1 MKRFYRE
8 TGVRSAD
15 GGYGVTLDGRG
26 VRTPA
31 KVELLVPT
39 RALAEAIAAEWDE
52 QETEIRPHQMPLMQ
66 LASTA
71 IDRVRPRRDAV
82 IDEIAAYAETD
93 MLCYRADSPVELAA
107 RQAKEWQP
115 MLDWAARQFDASLAV
130 TEGVMPLSQPP
141 GAVRALKAAV
151 AECDEFVLS
160 ALYTL
165 TTVSGSL
172 VLALAVR
179 DSALDP
185 DAACDASHLDEEWQA
200 ALWGSD
206 PHAESR
212 RERARAEILAASR
225 FLSHLRG

>member
-8 TGVRSAD
+8 TGVAD
-15 GGYGVTLDGRG
+15 AEGGYAVTLDGRT

-31 KVELLVPT
+31 KAALVLPT

-52 QETEIRPHQMPLMQ
+52 QETEIRPHLMPMTQ

-71 IDRVRPRRDAV
+71 IDRVRPRRDSV
-82 IDEIAAYAETD
+82 INEIAAYAETD

-115 MLDWAARQFDASLAV
+115 MLDWAANEFDASLSV
-130 TEGVMPLSQPP
+130 TEGVIPVNQPP
-141 GAVRALKAAV
+141 GAVRALRAAV
-151 AECDEFVLS
+151 AGCDEFALS

-179 DSALDP
+179 DSAMDP
-185 DAACDASHLDEEWQA
+185 ESACDASHLDEEWQA
-200 ALWGSD
+200 AVWGSD
-206 PHAESR
+206 PNAEKR
-212 RERARAEILAASR
+212 REQSRGEIIAAAR
-225 FLSHLRG
+225 FLAHLRG

>member
-8 TGVRSAD
+8 TGVKPGD
-15 GGYGVTLDGRG
+15 GSYGVTLDGRS

-31 KVELLVPT
+31 KGELLLPT
-39 RALAEAIAAEWDE
+39 RTLAEAIAAEWDE
-52 QETEIRPHQMPLMQ
+52 QEIEIQPHRMPLMQ

-82 IDEIAAYAETD
+82 IDEIANYAETD
-93 MLCYRADSPVELAA
+93 MLCYRADTPVELAA
-107 RQAKEWQP
+107 RQAQEWQP
-115 MLDWAARQFDASLAV
+115 LLDWAAGRFDAALSV
-130 TEGVMPLSQPP
+130 TEGVVPMPQPP
-141 GAVRALKAAV
+141 GAVRALRAAV
-151 AECDEFVLS
+151 AECDEFALS
-160 ALYTL
+160 AVYTL

-179 DSALDP
+179 DSATDP

-200 ALWGSD
+200 AVWGSD

-212 RERARAEILAASR
+212 RERSRADILAAAR
-225 FLSHLRG
+225 FLALLRG

>member
-8 TGVRSAD
+8 TGVADAD
-15 GGYGVTLDGRG
+15 GGYAVTLDGRT

-31 KVELLVPT
+31 KAVLVLPT

-52 QETEIRPHQMPLMQ
+52 QETEIRPHLMPMTQ

-71 IDRVRPRRDAV
+71 IDRVRPRRDLV

-115 MLDWAARQFDASLAV
+115 MLDWAASAYDASLSV
-130 TEGVMPLSQPP
+130 TEGVMPTTQPP
-141 GAVRALKAAV
+141 AAVRALRAAV
-151 AECDEFVLS
+151 AGCDEFALS

-165 TTVSGSL
+165 TMVSGSL

-179 DSALDP
+179 DSAMDP
-185 DAACDASHLDEEWQA
+185 ESACDASHLDEEWQA
-200 ALWGSD
+200 AVWGSD
-206 PHAESR
+206 PHAEKR
-212 RERARAEILAASR
+212 REQSRGEIIAAAR
-225 FLSHLRG
+225 FLAHLRG

>member
-8 TGVRSAD
+8 TAVA
-15 GGYGVTLDGRG
+15 GGDAGYTVTLDGRT

-31 KVELLVPT
+31 KAELLVPT

-52 QETEIRPHQMPLMQ
+52 QETEIRSHLMPLTQ

-71 IDRVRPRRDAV
+71 IDRVRPRREGV
-82 IDEIAAYAETD
+82 ITEIATYAETD
-93 MLCYRADSPVELAA
+93 LLCYRADSPTELVA
-107 RQAKEWQP
+107 RQAQQWQP
-115 MLDWAARQFDASLAV
+115 MLDWAEGQFDAALTV
-130 TEGVMPLSQPP
+130 TEGVIPVAQPE
-141 GAVRALKAAV
+141 GALRALKAAV
-151 AECDEFVLS
+151 ASCDEFVLS

-185 DAACDASHLDEEWQA
+185 ESAFDASHIDEEWQA
-200 ALWGSD
+200 SQWGTD
-206 PHAESR
+206 PQAEGR
-212 RERARAEILAASR
+212 RQRNREEILAAAR
-225 FLSHLRG
+225 FLSHLRA

>member
-8 TGVRSAD
+8 TGVTDAD
-15 GGYGVTLDGRG
+15 GGYAVTLDGRK

-31 KVELLVPT
+31 KAELVVPT
-39 RALAEAIAAEWDE
+39 RPLAEAIAAEWDE
-52 QETEIRPHQMPLMQ
+52 QVTEIRPHLMPMTQ

-71 IDRVRPRRDAV
+71 IDRVRTRRDGV

-115 MLDWAARQFDASLAV
+115 MLDWAANEYDAPLSV
-130 TEGVMPLSQPP
+130 TEGVIPVPQPQ
-141 GAVRALKAAV
+141 GAVRALRAAV
-151 AECDEFVLS
+151 AGCDEFALS

-165 TTVSGSL
+165 TMVSGSL

-179 DSALDP
+179 DSAMDP
-185 DAACDASHLDEEWQA
+185 EAASDASHLDEEWQA
-200 ALWGSD
+200 AVWGSD
-206 PHAESR
+206 PHAEKR
-212 RERARAEILAASR
+212 REQSRGEIVAAAR
-225 FLSHLRG
+225 FLAHLRG

>member
-1 MKRFYRE
+1 
-8 TGVRSAD
+8 
-15 GGYGVTLDGRG
+15 
-26 VRTPA
+26 
-31 KVELLVPT
+31 
-39 RALAEAIAAEWDE
+39 
-52 QETEIRPHQMPLMQ
+52 MPMMQ

-71 IDRVRPRRDAV
+71 IDRVRPRRDSV
-82 IDEIAAYAETD
+82 IDEIASYAETD

-115 MLDWAARQFDASLAV
+115 MLDWAANQYDASLGV
-130 TEGVMPLSQPP
+130 TEGVMPLTQPP
-141 GAVRALKAAV
+141 AAVLALRAAV
-151 AECDEFVLS
+151 AGCDEFALS

-185 DAACDASHLDEEWQA
+185 DAACDASQLDEEWQA

-206 PHAESR
+206 PQAASR
-212 RERARAEILAASR
+212 RERSRAEILAAAR

>member
-8 TGVRSAD
+8 TGVETGD
-15 GGYGVTLDGRG
+15 GGYGVTLDRRR

-31 KVELLVPT
+31 KAELLLPT

-52 QETEIRPHQMPLMQ
+52 QEVEIRPDRMPMMQ

-93 MLCYRADSPVELAA
+93 MLCYRADGPVELVA
-107 RQAKEWQP
+107 RQAKQWQP
-115 MLDWAARQFDASLAV
+115 MLDWAASQYDASLAV
-130 TEGVMPLSQPP
+130 TEGVIPINQPP
-141 GAVRALKAAV
+141 GAVRALRAAV
-151 AECDEFVLS
+151 AGCDEFALS

-179 DSALDP
+179 DSAMDP
-185 DAACDASHLDEEWQA
+185 DVACDASHLDEEWQA

-206 PHAESR
+206 PQAESR
-212 RERARAEILAASR
+212 RERSRGEILAAAR
-225 FLSHLRG
+225 FLAHLRG

>member
-8 TGVRSAD
+8 TGVESAGD
-15 GGYGVTLDGRG
+15 GYGITLDGRS

-31 KVELLVPT
+31 KAALVVPT
-39 RALAEAIAAEWDE
+39 RALAAAIAAEWDE
-52 QETEIRPHQMPLMQ
+52 QETEIQPHRMPMMQ

-82 IDEIAAYAETD
+82 INEIAAYAETD

-115 MLDWAARQFDASLAV
+115 MLDWAANEYDASLDV
-130 TEGVMPLSQPP
+130 TEGVMPLTQPP
-141 GAVRALKAAV
+141 AALQALRAAV
-151 AECDEFVLS
+151 AGCDEFALS

-206 PHAESR
+206 PQAASR
-212 RERARAEILAASR
+212 RERARAEIIASAR

>member
-8 TGVRSAD
+8 TGVAD
-15 GGYGVTLDGRG
+15 GEGGYKVTLDGRP

-31 KVELLVPT
+31 KAELVLPT
-39 RALAEAIAAEWDE
+39 RPLAQAIAAEWDE
-52 QETEIRPHQMPLMQ
+52 QVTEIRPHRMPMMQ

-71 IDRVRPRRDAV
+71 IDRVRPRREAV

-115 MLDWAARQFDASLAV
+115 MLDWAANQYDASLSV
-130 TEGVMPLSQPP
+130 TEGVMPLAQPP
-141 GAVRALKAAV
+141 GAVRALRAAV
-151 AECDEFVLS
+151 AGCDEFALS

-179 DSALDP
+179 DSAMDP
-185 DAACDASHLDEEWQA
+185 EAASEASHLDEEWQA

-206 PHAESR
+206 PNAEKR
-212 RERARAEILAASR
+212 REQARGEILAAAR
-225 FLSHLRG
+225 FLAHLRG